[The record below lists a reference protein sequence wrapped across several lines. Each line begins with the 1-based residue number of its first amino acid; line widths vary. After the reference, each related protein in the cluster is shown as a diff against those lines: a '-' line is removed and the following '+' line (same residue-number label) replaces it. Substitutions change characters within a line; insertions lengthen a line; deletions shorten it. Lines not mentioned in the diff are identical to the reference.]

1 MVWSAVDVW
10 GEVGWGLLMLELMW
24 VLELMLMLVMVGWQC
39 KIRALDM
46 SALARETSWSEGDV
60 CSVWVS

>member
-1 MVWSAVDVW
+1 MVWGAVDVW
-10 GEVGWGLLMLELMW
+10 GEVVWGLLVLELMW
-24 VLELMLMLVMVGWQC
+24 VLELVLMLVGWKC

-46 SALARETSWSEGDV
+46 SALAREASWSEGGV

>member
-1 MVWSAVDVW
+1 
-10 GEVGWGLLMLELMW
+10 MW
-24 VLELMLMLVMVGWQC
+24 VLELVLILVLVGWQC